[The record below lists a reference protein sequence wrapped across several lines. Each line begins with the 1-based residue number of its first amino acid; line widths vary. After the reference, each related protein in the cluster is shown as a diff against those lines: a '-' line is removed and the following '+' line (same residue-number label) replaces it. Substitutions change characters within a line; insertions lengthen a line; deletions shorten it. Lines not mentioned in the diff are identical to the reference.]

1 MSVLQKGVILTLE
14 GGTDRNGNLTK
25 AKVQSASAEGT
36 STLPITIPWHL
47 RGEMGMLEKGTEI
60 AFVVFDDA
68 TGIIVSRMDGNW
80 NGIIEDD
87 ITIKG
92 NLIIEKEILG
102 KKTAQIDGNLSVG
115 ADIRLGGRIL

>member
-14 GGTDRNGNLTK
+14 GETDRNGNLTK

-47 RGEMGMLEKGTEI
+47 RGEMGKLEKGTEI
-60 AFVVFDDA
+60 AFVVFDDT
-68 TGIIVSRMDGNW
+68 TGIIVSRIDGNW
-80 NGIIEDD
+80 DGTIENN

-92 NLIIEKEILG
+92 NLTVRKDLE
-102 KKTAQIDGNLSVG
+102 
-115 ADIRLGGRIL
+115 LGGSIL

>member
-14 GGTDRNGNLTK
+14 GETDRNGNLTK

-80 NGIIEDD
+80 NGIMEDD

-92 NLIIEKEILG
+92 NLTIEKEILG

-115 ADIRLGGRIL
+115 ADIRLGGKIL